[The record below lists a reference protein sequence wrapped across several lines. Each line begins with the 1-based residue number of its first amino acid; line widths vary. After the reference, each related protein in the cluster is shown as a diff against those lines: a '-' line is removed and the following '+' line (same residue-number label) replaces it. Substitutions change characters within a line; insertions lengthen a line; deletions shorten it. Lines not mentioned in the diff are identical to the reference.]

1 MNAVGEFL
9 GKHKIRTVEMSLVD
23 LTGALR
29 GKRLPVRAFECH
41 GLDGEVGVSSALFA
55 WDYGA
60 EVFANDRYNWSSGYP
75 DVFLRPDLGTLRVVA
90 WRPGTAFVTCDV
102 VDQAGRPV
110 EVSPRQI
117 LRKVTEELRV
127 AGYEASVGLETEF
140 YVLDAASGVPRASR
154 IPCYSL
160 HDDSY
165 LEPMLADVRQ
175 SLEAAGI
182 EVEASGAEYGPGQAE
197 INLRYR
203 DPLGAADELMF
214 FRYAVKQVAA
224 RYELMATFM
233 PKPFGGCSGSGLHVH
248 QSLSDSGGVNVFWD
262 EAAAGLSETAR
273 SYAAGL
279 LRYLPQIQ
287 AVAVPTPNGY
297 KRVSPHSFAPTT
309 VTWGSDN
316 RAAAVRALV
325 RGRRGTR
332 LEARSA
338 ASDAN
343 PYLLTALLLMAG
355 LSGAREKLPLQPE
368 ATTDSYCEAGNGL
381 LPADPGHAARL
392 LAGSEFAVSVLGELA
407 VQALVTVL
415 GREAAVARS
424 QVADWERARYLEAV

>member
-1 MNAVGEFL
+1 MNAVNEFL
-9 GKHKIRTVEMSLVD
+9 DKHKIKTVEMSLVD

-29 GKRLPVRAFECH
+29 GKRLPVQAFKSH
-41 GLDGEVGVSSALFA
+41 GLGGEVGLSSALFA
-55 WDYGA
+55 WDYQA
-60 EVFANDRYNWSSGYP
+60 EVFTNDRYNWSNGYP
-75 DVFLRPDLGTLRVVA
+75 DVFLRPDLDTLRVVA

-102 VDQAGRPV
+102 MDQAGRPV

-117 LRKVTEELRV
+117 LRQVIEELRV
-127 AGYEASVGLETEF
+127 AGYEANVGLETEF
-140 YVLDAASGVPRASR
+140 YVLDAASGAPRTSR

-165 LEPMLADVRQ
+165 MEPMLADVRQ
-175 SLEAAGI
+175 SLETAGI
-182 EVEASGAEYGPGQAE
+182 EVEASGAEYGPGQVE

-203 DPLGAADELMF
+203 DPLGAADELTF
-214 FRYAVKQVAA
+214 FRYAVKQIAA
-224 RYELMATFM
+224 RYQLMATFM
-233 PKPFGGCSGSGLHVH
+233 PKPFGESSGSGLHVH
-248 QSLSDSGGVNVFWD
+248 QSLNDADGINVFWD
-262 EAAAGLSETAR
+262 AAAAGLSETAH

-279 LRYLPQIQ
+279 LRYLAQIQ

-297 KRVSPHSFAPTT
+297 KRISQHSFAPTT
-309 VTWGSDN
+309 MTWGSDN
-316 RAAAVRALV
+316 RATAVRALV
-325 RGRRGTR
+325 RGQRGTR

-368 ATTDSYCEAGNGL
+368 ATTDSYSEAGYGL
-381 LPADPGHAARL
+381 LPADPSHAARL
-392 LAGSEFAVSVLGELA
+392 LAGSEFAISVLGELA

-415 GREAAVARS
+415 EREAAVARS
-424 QVADWERARYLEAV
+424 QVADWERARYLDAV